1 MLKFAKSVMLCSTAL
16 LVACVHIPSG
26 PSVLVLPGSGK
37 TFEQFRND
45 DYLCK
50 QYAAEQVS
58 GRTPRQ
64 AAITSGMETAALGA
78 ALGAAAGVAIGGGE
92 GAAIGAGTGL
102 LAGALGGSSSAQTSG
117 YLGQQ
122 RYDMGYLQCMYANG
136 HRIPSPGRFATEYT
150 DGGSNRYPP
159 PPPPRTGSGKF
170 QPPPPPPGNPPPP
183 PPGY

>member
-1 MLKFAKSVMLCSTAL
+1 MLKFAKSLTLCSIAL
-16 LVACVHIPSG
+16 LTACVHIPSG

-64 AAITSGMETAALGA
+64 AAIASGIETAALGA
-78 ALGAAAGVAIGGGE
+78 ALGAAAGVAFGGGE

-122 RYDMGYLQCMYANG
+122 RYDMGYLQCMYASG

-150 DGGSNRYPP
+150 DGGSNRYSS
-159 PPPPRTGSGKF
+159 PPPRTGSGKF
-170 QPPPPPPGNPPPP
+170 QPPPPPSGNPPPP

>member
-50 QYAAEQVS
+50 QYATEQVS

-64 AAITSGMETAALGA
+64 AAITSGMESAALGA
-78 ALGAAAGVAIGGGE
+78 ALGAAAGAAIGGGE

-122 RYDMGYLQCMYANG
+122 RYDMGYLQCMYASG

-150 DGGSNRYPP
+150 DGSSNRYP

-170 QPPPPPPGNPPPP
+170 QPPLPPPGNPPPP

>member
-1 MLKFAKSVMLCSTAL
+1 MQITRNLSMVLIVCLTT
-16 LVACVHIPSG
+16 ACVHIPSG

-64 AAITSGMETAALGA
+64 AAITSGMESAALGA

-159 PPPPRTGSGKF
+159 PPPRTGSGKF